1 MFMFLRLDLS
11 FKVRVYDEDVIGPSL
26 APWRF
31 EWNFGQ
37 VISKRILLIDGW
49 GIS

>member
-31 EWNFGQ
+31 DWNFRQ
-37 VISKRILLIDGW
+37 AVSKLILLIDGC